1 MVLDGAAVGDDHAL
15 IAPLVPEDVRQKAP
29 ALADVGAVDQIVGG
43 HHRGGAAL
51 FNDPLEGRQED
62 LPQSP
67 LLHDVVVD
75 GAHVIGVIADEVLHT
90 GPHPVVLEA
99 LDIARSHVA
108 GQHRVLGVVLKAPPV
123 QGTAPGVQPRAE
135 QHPGPQGPALRRHGR
150 PDLLRQGGVPGAG
163 QAGSRREAG
172 GLFRHRQGLRG
183 VEGGVDGRAE
193 LGFFGGRGRRLE
205 DADAGGAVRH
215 HQPGNA
221 AVRQRCGAELVAA
234 DTQDGLLSHAQ
245 LRQNLLNIHNVPP
258 LFFCFAAGKRRKRCL
273 PLPSSLPLARRP
285 SGGAGPL
292 FSFHSHRRGRKAAMR
307 QVS

>member
-1 MVLDGAAVGDDHAL
+1 MSVQLRLCHLAALHGPHQLVYGDLAVGHLKIQAGPEGLQMVLDGAAVGDDHAL

-135 QHPGPQGPALRRHGR
+135 QHPGP
-150 PDLLRQGGVPGAG
+150 
-163 QAGSRREAG
+163 
-172 GLFRHRQGLRG
+172 
-183 VEGGVDGRAE
+183 
-193 LGFFGGRGRRLE
+193 
-205 DADAGGAVRH
+205 
-215 HQPGNA
+215 
-221 AVRQRCGAELVAA
+221 
-234 DTQDGLLSHAQ
+234 
-245 LRQNLLNIHNVPP
+245 
-258 LFFCFAAGKRRKRCL
+258 
-273 PLPSSLPLARRP
+273 
-285 SGGAGPL
+285 
-292 FSFHSHRRGRKAAMR
+292 
-307 QVS
+307 